1 MTRPTHFGPAVAV
14 AVTLVATL
22 YAGPRVVRSLV
33 HAGTE
38 AEVEA
43 AVQRVSGGTILDQIS
58 AAQRDVAT
66 IVEPSV
72 VHVSTE
78 GSLSQ
83 GRRFAVASTGSG
95 WIWDEA
101 GHVVTNAHVVEAADT
116 IEVQLHT
123 GEVRNAEIVGLDLRS
138 DIAVLKIS
146 AGGLIPSGKGDSSDV
161 QQGDLVFAF
170 GSPFDFRFSMSSG
183 IVSGL
188 GRSGGLEEV
197 DYENFIQVDA
207 AINPGNSGG
216 PLTDVRGRVIGMNT
230 AIATSQRNAVGQG
243 QFAGIGLAIPMTQIR
258 SVVEQVIETGVVR
271 KGFLGVGLVE
281 TDPGNLGLMAR
292 QSPPNSP
299 FVGLVEAIA
308 EYYEGDGVAITRL
321 EPGHPA
327 DVAGLRVGDVIESV
341 GGRTVNGLEQLKAMI
356 SSIRPGEETVL
367 GIWRFTPVSDTVER
381 LEVNVV
387 LGELDPMLAS
397 IAAQQLDRMGLQEYR
412 TSTPD
417 IAADLGVPHQRGVIV
432 MRTQPRSEFEQL
444 FPAGT
449 IIIEAGGRRIG
460 SVDELLARI
469 DRHINAGFGRARR
482 GGGAGFPVVGIRPDG
497 ERVAIALA
505 F

>member
-1 MTRPTHFGPAVAV
+1 MTRPTHLGPAVAV
-14 AVTLVATL
+14 AITLVATL
-22 YAGPRVVRSLV
+22 YAGPRVVRTLV
-33 HAGTE
+33 HAETE
-38 AEVEA
+38 AEVA
-43 AVQRVSGGTILDQIS
+43 ASVDRLANGTILDQIA
-58 AAQRDVAT
+58 AAQRDIAVV
-66 IVEPSV
+66 VEPSV

-78 GSLSQ
+78 GSLSR

-95 WIWDEA
+95 WIWDEE
-101 GHVVTNAHVVEAADT
+101 GHVVTNAHVVEAADS

-123 GEVRNAEIVGLDLRS
+123 GEVRDAEIVGLDLRS

-146 AGGLIPSGKGDSSDV
+146 SGGLIASRKGDSGEV
-161 QQGDLVFAF
+161 QQGDLVYAF

-188 GRSGGLEEV
+188 GRSGGLDEV

-230 AIATSQRNAVGQG
+230 AIATSQRNTVGQG
-243 QFAGIGLAIPMTQIR
+243 QFAGIGLAIPMGQIR

-281 TDPGNLGLMAR
+281 TDPEGLTRLAG
-292 QSPPNSP
+292 SLPPNSP
-299 FVGLVEAIA
+299 FFGIIDAIG
-308 EYYEGDGVAITRL
+308 EYYEGDGVAVTRL

-327 DVAGLRVGDVIESV
+327 DAAGLRVGDVIESV
-341 GGRTVNGLEQLKAMI
+341 GGRTVFGLEQLKAMI
-356 SSIRPGEETVL
+356 SSIRPGEATVL
-367 GIWRFTPVSDTVER
+367 GIWRFDPRAETVER
-381 LEVNVV
+381 LEVDVV

-397 IAAQQLDRMGLQEYR
+397 QAAQQLNRMGLLEYR
-412 TSTPD
+412 TSSPEL
-417 IAADLGVPHQRGVIV
+417 AADLGVTHQRGVIV
-432 MRTQPRSEFEQL
+432 MQAEPRSEL
-444 FPAGT
+444 AGVLPPGT
-449 IIIEAGGRRIG
+449 IIVEAGGRRIG

-469 DRHINAGFGRARR
+469 DRQIAAASGQLRR
-482 GGGAGFPVVGIRPDG
+482 GRGPGFPIVAVRPDG
-497 ERVAIALA
+497 ERITIALA

>member
-1 MTRPTHFGPAVAV
+1 MTRPTHLGPAVAV

-22 YAGPRVVRSLV
+22 YAGPSVVRTIV
-33 HAGTE
+33 HAGTTVE
-38 AEVEA
+38 AERA
-43 AVQRVSGGTILDQIS
+43 AEQLAEGTILDRIS
-58 AAQRDVAT
+58 AAQRDIAT
-66 IVEPSV
+66 VVEPSV

-78 GSLSQ
+78 GSVAQ

-95 WIWDEA
+95 WIWDED
-101 GHVVTNAHVVEAADT
+101 GHIVTNAHVVEAADV

-123 GEVRNAEIVGLDLRS
+123 GEVRTGEVVGLDLRS
-138 DIAVLKIS
+138 DIAVLKVP
-146 AGGLIPSGKGDSSDV
+146 AGGLIPSRKGDSGDV

-188 GRSGGLEEV
+188 GRSGGLDEV

-216 PLTDVRGRVIGMNT
+216 PLTDARGRVIGMNT
-230 AIATSQRNAVGQG
+230 AIATSQRNTVGQG

-281 TDPGNLGLMAR
+281 TDPANLALMAR
-292 QSPPNSP
+292 SIPSNSA
-299 FVGLVEAIA
+299 FLAVVDAIA

-327 DVAGLRVGDVIESV
+327 DEAGLRVGDVIESV
-341 GGRTVNGLEQLKAMI
+341 GGRQVNGLEQLKAMI
-356 SSIRPGEETVL
+356 SSIRPGETTDL
-367 GIWRFTPVSDTVER
+367 GIWRFDATSDTVER
-381 LEVNVV
+381 LAVEVV

-397 IAAQQLDRMGLQEYR
+397 IAAQQLARMGLLEYR
-412 TSTPD
+412 TLTPEL
-417 IAADLGVPHQRGVIV
+417 AADFDIPHQRGVIV
-432 MRTQPRSEFEQL
+432 VRTDARSEL
-444 FPAGT
+444 AGVFPPGT
-449 IIIEAGGRRIG
+449 TIVEAGGRRIG
-460 SVDELLARI
+460 SMDELLARL
-469 DRHINAGFGRARR
+469 DRHLQSPAMRSRR
-482 GGGAGFPVVGIRPDG
+482 GGGSGFPVVGIRPGG
-497 ERVAIALA
+497 ERVAITLA

>member
-1 MTRPTHFGPAVAV
+1 
-14 AVTLVATL
+14 
-22 YAGPRVVRSLV
+22 
-33 HAGTE
+33 
-38 AEVEA
+38 
-43 AVQRVSGGTILDQIS
+43 
-58 AAQRDVAT
+58 
-66 IVEPSV
+66 

-138 DIAVLKIS
+138 DIAVLKVAS
-146 AGGLIPSGKGDSSDV
+146 GGLVPSRKGDSGDV

-230 AIATSQRNAVGQG
+230 AIATSQRNTVGQG

-271 KGFLGVGLVE
+271 KGFLGVGLVG
-281 TDPGNLGLMAR
+281 TDPGELAMLGR
-292 QSPPNSP
+292 RYPPSSPILDL
-299 FVGLVEAIA
+299 FAAIA

-327 DVAGLRVGDVIESV
+327 DAAGLRVGDVIEAV

-356 SSIRPGEETVL
+356 SSIRPGEATLL
-367 GIWRFTPVSDTVER
+367 GIWRFDTAADTVQR
-381 LEVNVV
+381 LEVEVV
-387 LGELDPMLAS
+387 LGELDPLLAS
-397 IAAQQLDRMGLQEYR
+397 VAAQQLDAMGLQEYR
-412 TSTPD
+412 TSTQ
-417 IAADLGVPHQRGVIV
+417 ALSAELGVPHQRGVIV
-432 MRTQPRSEFEQL
+432 TRAQPRSELAEI
-444 FPAGT
+444 FPPGT
-449 IIIEAGGRRIG
+449 IITEAGGRRIG

-469 DRHINAGFGRARR
+469 DRYINAGSGRSRR
-482 GGGAGFPVVGIRPDG
+482 GGGAGFPVVGVRPDG
-497 ERVAIALA
+497 ERVTVALS

>member
-1 MTRPTHFGPAVAV
+1 MTRPTHLGPAVAV
-14 AVTLVATL
+14 AITLVATL
-22 YAGPRVVRSLV
+22 YAGPRVVRTLV
-33 HAGTE
+33 HAETE
-38 AEVEA
+38 AKVAA
-43 AVQRVSGGTILDQIS
+43 AVDRLGNGTILDQIA
-58 AAQRDVAT
+58 AAQRDIAVV
-66 IVEPSV
+66 VEPSV

-78 GSLSQ
+78 GSMSS

-95 WIWDEA
+95 WIWDEE

-138 DIAVLKIS
+138 DIAVLKIPP
-146 AGGLIPSGKGDSSDV
+146 GGLIASQKGGSGDV
-161 QQGDLVFAF
+161 QQGDLVYAF

-230 AIATSQRNAVGQG
+230 AIANSQRNTVGQG
-243 QFAGIGLAIPMTQIR
+243 QFAGIGLAIPMGQIR

-281 TDPGNLGLMAR
+281 TDSMNLAIVGRSSPAGSPILGLL
-292 QSPPNSP
+292 P
-299 FVGLVEAIA
+299 AID

-327 DVAGLRVGDVIESV
+327 DAAGLRAGDVIESV
-341 GGRTVNGLEQLKAMI
+341 GGRTVFGLEQLKAMI
-356 SSIRPGEETVL
+356 SSIRPGETAVL
-367 GIWRFTPVSDTVER
+367 GIWRFDPVTDTVDR
-381 LEVNVV
+381 FEVEVV

-397 IAAQQLDRMGLQEYR
+397 FAARELDRLGLAEYR
-412 TSTPD
+412 TSTP
-417 IAADLGVPHQRGVIV
+417 AAAAELGVAHERGVIV
-432 MRTQPRSEFEQL
+432 TRTEARSEL
-444 FPAGT
+444 AALLPRGT

-460 SVDELLARI
+460 SVDELLARL
-469 DRHINAGFGRARR
+469 DRHLETSGRTRRAGGI
-482 GGGAGFPVVGIRPDG
+482 GFPVVAIRPDG
-497 ERVAIALA
+497 ERVAVTLA

>member
-22 YAGPRVVRSLV
+22 YAGPRVVRTLV

-43 AVQRVSGGTILDQIS
+43 AVDRLADGTILDQIS

-83 GRRFAVASTGSG
+83 GRRFAIASTGSG
-95 WIWDEA
+95 WIWDED

-123 GEVRNAEIVGLDLRS
+123 GEVRDAEIVGLDLRS
-138 DIAVLKIS
+138 DIAVLKVAS
-146 AGGLIPSGKGDSSDV
+146 GGLIPSRKGDSGDV

-230 AIATSQRNAVGQG
+230 AIATSQRNTVGQG

-281 TDPGNLGLMAR
+281 TDPMNLGLLAR
-292 QSPPNSP
+292 QVSPDSP
-299 FVGLVEAIA
+299 FLGLVDAIA
-308 EYYEGDGVAITRL
+308 EYYEGDGVAVTRL

-327 DVAGLRVGDVIESV
+327 DAAGLQVGDVIESV

-367 GIWRFTPVSDTVER
+367 GIWRFDPEKDTVER
-381 LEVNVV
+381 FPVDVV

-397 IAAQQLDRMGLQEYR
+397 FAAQQLDRMGLAEYR
-412 TSTPD
+412 TSTPAL
-417 IAADLGVPHQRGVIV
+417 AAELGVTHQRGVLV
-432 MRTQPRSEFEQL
+432 VRTSPRSEL
-444 FPAGT
+444 AGILPPGT
-449 IIIEAGGRRIG
+449 IIVEAGGRRIG
-460 SVDELLARI
+460 SMDELLARI
-469 DRHINAGFGRARR
+469 DRHLAARSGRVRR
-482 GGGAGFPVVGIRPDG
+482 GGGGFPVVGVRPDG
-497 ERVAIALA
+497 ERIAIALA

>member
-1 MTRPTHFGPAVAV
+1 MTRPSHFGPAVAV
-14 AVTLVATL
+14 VITLVATL
-22 YAGPRVVRSLV
+22 YAGPRLVRTLV
-33 HAGTE
+33 HAETE
-38 AEVEA
+38 AQVA
-43 AVQRVSGGTILDQIS
+43 AAAERLGTGTILDQIA
-58 AAQRDVAT
+58 AAQRDIAVV
-66 IVEPSV
+66 VEPSV

-95 WIWDEA
+95 WIWDEL

-123 GEVRNAEIVGLDLRS
+123 GEVRGAEIVGLDLRS
-138 DIAVLKIS
+138 DIAVLKIPP
-146 AGGLIPSGKGDSSDV
+146 GGLIASRRGDSGDV
-161 QQGDLVFAF
+161 QQGDLVYAF

-188 GRSGGLEEV
+188 GRSGGLEDV

-230 AIATSQRNAVGQG
+230 AIATSQRNTVGQG
-243 QFAGIGLAIPMTQIR
+243 QFAGIGLAIPMGQIR

-281 TDPGNLGLMAR
+281 TDAANLAEMAR
-292 QSPPNSP
+292 TLAPSSS
-299 FVGLVEAIA
+299 FLEALEAIA

-327 DVAGLRVGDVIESV
+327 DEAGLQVGDVIETV
-341 GGRTVNGLEQLKAMI
+341 GGRTVHGLDQLRAMI
-356 SSIRPGEETVL
+356 SSIRPGETTVL
-367 GIWRFTPVSDTVER
+367 GIWRFDPAADTVAR
-381 LEVNVV
+381 LEVEVV

-397 IAAQQLDRMGLQEYR
+397 MAARALSELGLLEYR
-412 TSTPD
+412 TSTPES
-417 IAADLGVPHQRGVIV
+417 AADLGVEHQRGVIV
-432 MRTQPRSEFEQL
+432 VRTDDRTRLAGALP
-444 FPAGT
+444 PGT
-449 IIIEAGGRRIG
+449 IIVEAGGRKIG
-460 SVDELLARI
+460 SADELLARL
-469 DRHINAGFGRARR
+469 DRHLDAQSVRFRRAS
-482 GGGAGFPVVGIRPDG
+482 GSGFPVVAVRPDG
-497 ERVAIALA
+497 ERIAISLA

>member
-22 YAGPRVVRSLV
+22 YAGPRVVRTLV
-33 HAGTE
+33 HAE
-38 AEVEA
+38 SLAEVEEA
-43 AVQRVSGGTILDQIS
+43 GDRLASGTILDQIA
-58 AAQRDVAT
+58 AAQRDIAVV
-66 IVEPSV
+66 VEPSV

-78 GSLSQ
+78 GSLSR

-95 WIWDEA
+95 WIWDEE

-138 DIAVLKIS
+138 DIAVLKIPS
-146 AGGLIPSGKGDSSDV
+146 GGLIASRKGDSGDV
-161 QQGDLVFAF
+161 HQGDPVYAF

-230 AIATSQRNAVGQG
+230 AIATSQRNTVGQG
-243 QFAGIGLAIPMTQIR
+243 QFAGIGLAIPMAQIR

-281 TDPGNLGLMAR
+281 TDSMNLAIIGRSYPAG
-292 QSPPNSP
+292 SPIL
-299 FVGLVEAIA
+299 GMLQAID

-327 DVAGLRVGDVIESV
+327 DAAGLRAGDVIESV
-341 GGRTVNGLEQLKAMI
+341 GGRTVFGLEQLKAMI
-356 SSIRPGEETVL
+356 SSIRPGETAVL
-367 GIWRFTPVSDTVER
+367 GVWRFDPVADTVDR
-381 LEVNVV
+381 FEVEVV

-397 IAAQQLDRMGLQEYR
+397 IAARELARLGLAEYR
-412 TSTPD
+412 TSTPG
-417 IAADLGVPHQRGVIV
+417 AAAEIGVSHERGVIV
-432 MRTQPRSEFEQL
+432 TRTEARSELAEL
-444 FPAGT
+444 LPRGT

-460 SVDELLARI
+460 SVDELLTRL
-469 DRHINAGFGRARR
+469 DRHLETSGRTRR
-482 GGGAGFPVVGIRPDG
+482 GGGNGFPVVAIRPDG
-497 ERVAIALA
+497 ERVAVTLA